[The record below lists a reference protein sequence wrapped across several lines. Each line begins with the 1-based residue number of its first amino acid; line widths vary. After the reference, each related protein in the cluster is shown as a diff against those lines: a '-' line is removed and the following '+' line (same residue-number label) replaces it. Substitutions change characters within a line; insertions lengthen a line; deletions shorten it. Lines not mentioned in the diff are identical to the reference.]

1 MNVENIKKERN
12 IGYLL
17 KLVNDKLRTNADA
30 NLLEHDLT
38 LSQSRILRFLN
49 EKGGCATQ
57 KDIEDYLQVSHPT
70 VTGLIARMKEKGFV
84 ECSKDQKDRRN
95 TIVTITEKAVALGA
109 DLCKMIAENEKKMLR
124 SLSEQQI
131 FELEDTLTTIYNNL
145 GEMENE

>member
-1 MNVENIKKERN
+1 MNVENIKKERK

-84 ECSKDQKDRRN
+84 ECAKDQKDRRN